1 MKWIRK
7 ILISLCLLPFLL
19 IAALVIFELF
29 GMCVNHIATARQ
41 TNQLKKVL
49 AKEIG
54 DIEILDI
61 YSVTGNTSGTGN
73 HVDCMSV
80 ATFSTAKQ
88 QTEIENILSEYYEL
102 NEWTCFVTS
111 SEDGAFTFCLITSA
125 PFRDNIEGH

>member
-7 ILISLCLLPFLL
+7 ILISLCILPFLL
-19 IAALVIFELF
+19 IAALVLFEVF

-41 TNQLKKVL
+41 TNRLKKVL
-49 AKEIG
+49 EKEIG
-54 DIEILDI
+54 DVEIIDI

-80 ATFSTAKQ
+80 ATFITAKQ
-88 QTEIENILSEYYEL
+88 QTEIENILSGYYEL
-102 NEWTCFVTS
+102 NEWSCFVTR
-111 SEDGAFTFCLITSA
+111 SEAGDFTFCLITSA

>member
-54 DIEILDI
+54 DIEIIDI

-88 QTEIENILSEYYEL
+88 QTEIEDILSEYYEL
-102 NEWTCFVTS
+102 DEWTCFVTK
-111 SEDGAFTFCLITSA
+111 SEEGDFTFCLITPA

>member
-54 DIEILDI
+54 DIEIIDI

-102 NEWTCFVTS
+102 NEWTCFVTR
-111 SEDGAFTFCLITSA
+111 SENGDFTFCLITSA